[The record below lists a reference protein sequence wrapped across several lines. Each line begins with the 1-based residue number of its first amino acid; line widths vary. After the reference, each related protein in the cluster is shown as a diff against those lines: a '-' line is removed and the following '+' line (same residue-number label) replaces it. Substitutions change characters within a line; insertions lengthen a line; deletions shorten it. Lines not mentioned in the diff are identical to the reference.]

1 MLTQIHHNQLTKAT
15 HPDQSCPD
23 VIKACIQ
30 TTLVVARI
38 AGQIVSLLAGQP
50 VFWMFAAAVGFMA
63 GMGTCFAALT

>member
-1 MLTQIHHNQLTKAT
+1 MTEATTTLTRAAT